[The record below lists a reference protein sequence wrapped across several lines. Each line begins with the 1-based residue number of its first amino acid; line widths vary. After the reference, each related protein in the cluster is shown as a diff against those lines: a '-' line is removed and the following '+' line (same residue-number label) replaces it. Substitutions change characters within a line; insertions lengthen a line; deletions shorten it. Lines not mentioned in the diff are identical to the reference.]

1 MKQKW
6 KFDSLERFYLH
17 WRDLVF
23 TKEKKK
29 ARLGE
34 DKDLTLP
41 NILKAGEDQS
51 KNWLSP
57 KDKDTKNIDEQ
68 KLKNEGL
75 EREKDH
81 FALVVEKGCNY
92 ESWG

>member
-1 MKQKW
+1 MKRKW

-23 TKEKKK
+23 TKEKK

-34 DKDLTLP
+34 DKSLTSP
-41 NILKAGEDQS
+41 NILEEEENQSVNQLCLEDEDI
-51 KNWLSP
+51 NE
-57 KDKDTKNIDEQ
+57 IDEQ
-68 KLKNEGL
+68 NLKNEGL

-81 FALVVEKGCNY
+81 FAHIVEKGCNY
-92 ESWG
+92 LS